1 MPIEAGVRVVFRLI
15 AESTLHHA
23 TVVAIDDNAIVLEPE
38 YSISAD
44 IPPGQYLLITGPD
57 TDIEYYGEVIGGEGS
72 ALRLRRMWTGERGYF
87 RVDDVFP
94 FTWRKIPEGEPY
106 RESCI
111 FSGYGMD
118 AADLELPDDSASPR
132 LWKMLL
138 DINAKLDVVIRHLHL
153 ESEGL
158 IRARGVPVNLSASGL
173 RFRLDSRPSIGDDL
187 EVKILLPSYPP
198 VGVLV
203 IGRVVRID
211 EHAAA
216 GFDISLHFIDL
227 TDEVREV
234 IIQYTLKR
242 QREILSR
249 QRRRE

>member
-15 AESTLHHA
+15 EESTLRHA
-23 TVVAIDDNAIVLEPE
+23 TVVAIDDNSIVLKPE
-38 YSISAD
+38 YDISAD
-44 IPPGQYLLITGPD
+44 FLPGQYLLISEPS
-57 TDIEYYGEVIGGEGS
+57 TDIEYYGEVIDGEGS

-94 FTWRKIPEGEPY
+94 FTWRKITEGEPY

-118 AADLELPDDSASPR
+118 AVDLELPDDGASPR

-173 RFRLDSRPSIGDDL
+173 RFRLDSRSSIGDDL
-187 EVKILLPSYPP
+187 EVKMLLPSYPP

-211 EHAAA
+211 DLAA

-242 QREILSR
+242 QREILRR